1 MVEDS
6 SELSGAGTDDDRPT
20 LDEQEAF
27 ANLTGDFYRGEVERT
42 ASWRGR
48 LDQTT
53 NWAVVVVAAILT
65 WAFTSADN
73 PHYVILIG
81 VFGVTAFLVMEANRY
96 REYDVWRNRV
106 RVLQT
111 DLYAEMYS
119 PSSDGGSDW
128 QTVLAD
134 GLRDPTFGLTF
145 REALTHRLRRSYLA
159 LLLLLLA
166 AWIARVTAF
175 EASESWTET
184 ASILGISGAIV
195 ATVVGLF
202 YAVLVLVPG
211 AVTPRTPGRSTRG
224 ETPRRRG
231 RGRRRTARRPWPR
244 SHRRSPES
252 TPSPSTTP
260 TPRTR

>member
-1 MVEDS
+1 MPEDGS
-6 SELSGAGTDDDRPT
+6 DTLEEQTGGNQTPVDD
-20 LDEQEAF
+20 QEAF
-27 ANLTGDFYRGEVERT
+27 ASLTGEFYRGEVDRT
-42 ASWRGR
+42 ATWRGR

-81 VFGVTAFLVMEANRY
+81 VFGVFAFLVMEANRY
-96 REYDVWRNRV
+96 QEYDVWRNRV
-106 RVLQT
+106 RTLQT
-111 DLYAEMYS
+111 GLFAEMYA

-134 GLRDPTFGLTF
+134 DLRDPTLHLTF

-166 AWIARVTAF
+166 AWIARITVF
-175 EASESWTET
+175 EASESWTES

-202 YAVLVLVPG
+202 YAVVILVA
-211 AVTPRTPGRSTRG
+211 AVSLRGSTVQ
-224 ETPRRRG
+224 EF
-231 RGRRRTARRPWPR
+231 
-244 SHRRSPES
+244 EE
-252 TPSPSTTP
+252 
-260 TPRTR
+260 

>member
-1 MVEDS
+1 MVGDS
-6 SELSGAGTDDDRPT
+6 SETSRVQTDEGQPT
-20 LDEQEAF
+20 LDEQDAV
-27 ANLTGDFYRGEVERT
+27 AGLTGNFYRGEVERT
-42 ASWRGR
+42 ASWRSR

-53 NWAVVVVAAILT
+53 NWAVVVVGAILT
-65 WAFTSADN
+65 WAFSSADN

-128 QTVLAD
+128 QTALGD
-134 GLRDPTFGLTF
+134 DLRNPTFHLTL

-166 AWIARVTAF
+166 AWIARITAF
-175 EASESWTET
+175 ETSESWTET
-184 ASILGISGAIV
+184 ASILGISGTAVV
-195 ATVVGLF
+195 ATVGLF
-202 YAVLVLVPG
+202 YVVLVLIA
-211 AVTPRTPGRSTRG
+211 AVSLRGSTVQ
-224 ETPRRRG
+224 EF
-231 RGRRRTARRPWPR
+231 A
-244 SHRRSPES
+244 E
-252 TPSPSTTP
+252 
-260 TPRTR
+260 

>member
-1 MVEDS
+1 MVKDS
-6 SELSGAGTDDDRPT
+6 SRTSEPETDDGRPT

-27 ANLTGDFYRGEVERT
+27 ANLTGDCYRGELERT

-111 DLYAEMYS
+111 GLYAEMYS
-119 PSSDGGSDW
+119 RSSDSGSDW
-128 QTVLAD
+128 RTVLAD
-134 GLRDPTFGLTF
+134 DLRDPTFGVTF

-175 EASESWTET
+175 ETSESWTDT
-184 ASILGISGAIV
+184 ASILGISGTIV
-195 ATVVGLF
+195 AAVVGLF
-202 YAVLVLVPG
+202 YAVVVLVA
-211 AVTPRTPGRSTRG
+211 AVSLRGSTVQ
-224 ETPRRRG
+224 EF
-231 RGRRRTARRPWPR
+231 A
-244 SHRRSPES
+244 E
-252 TPSPSTTP
+252 
-260 TPRTR
+260 